1 MAVRH
6 GLREVDGV
14 VAAQVSYD
22 DKRADVQYRPEV
34 VTPESLVAAVDRI
47 GFQATVTEPAVL
59 ASDEVR

>member
-22 DKRADVQYRPEV
+22 DKRAQVEYRPGL

-47 GFQATVTEPAVL
+47 GFQATVTEPAVP

>member
-6 GLREVDGV
+6 ALGEVDGV
-14 VAAQVSYD
+14 VAAQVSYE
-22 DKRADVQYRPEV
+22 DKRADVQYRPEL
-34 VTPESLVAAVDRI
+34 VTPGSLVAAIDRI